1 MRREANFQTLL
12 RHYLKANPFSYACAM
27 ELKQTTSD
35 SLPFS
40 SVKEHQIDA
49 LLACKQSQFL
59 YKIPD
64 DSMGIKP
71 FDMVYLTQCPA
82 YIVIRYPKAFYF
94 IDVETFLLEEKRSN
108 RKSLTSERAES
119 IAIRSVFLKK

>member
-12 RHYLKANPFSYACAM
+12 RHYLKANPFLYACAM
-27 ELKQTTSD
+27 ELKQTTTD

-40 SVKEHQIDA
+40 SVKEHQIHA
-49 LLACKQSQFL
+49 LLACKQGQFL

-64 DSMGIKP
+64 DSIGTKP

-94 IDVETFLLEEKRSN
+94 IDVETFILEDRRSKR
-108 RKSLTSERAES
+108 RSLTSTRAAQ
-119 IAIRSVFLKK
+119 IAVREVKL